1 MRQMQAGPGMFLY
14 THDVPQ
20 AVAIRGKER
29 PLTACGKNV
38 TDSKHYCCKECQI
51 ADWKPHK
58 GVCKSKYLKESYAP
72 GWVVENRIPA
82 FMAGPPLAM
91 FGSLQYFWGNIPALD
106 LLKVKDNEGE
116 EAIMQRDVALLFA
129 ASGDLRNVIKTIIG
143 LPESYAG
150 NCTVVVND
158 LNTAI
163 VARNAMLLLT
173 ALHFEPEVAAPIM
186 LHLWYSAMLPQA
198 ILQALQD
205 GILPYIHDVCNKIK
219 DKPTDSM
226 QAKTFEI
233 GGSSVRLM
241 LKKREWVGLATM
253 FKVPEGLRAPEAQ
266 SIRRSVTMT
275 RVDHIDRH
283 IYKMSPGRRAGAI
296 DFRQHG
302 VLLPFGASRKDF
314 AMPNP

>member
-1 MRQMQAGPGMFLY
+1 
-14 THDVPQ
+14 
-20 AVAIRGKER
+20 
-29 PLTACGKNV
+29 
-38 TDSKHYCCKECQI
+38 
-51 ADWKPHK
+51 
-58 GVCKSKYLKESYAP
+58 
-72 GWVVENRIPA
+72 
-82 FMAGPPLAM
+82 MAGPPLAG

-129 ASGDLRNVIKTIIG
+129 ASGDLRNVIKTVIG

-205 GILPYIHDVCNKIK
+205 GIFPYIHDVCNKIK

-241 LKKREWVGLATM
+241 LKKWEWVGLATM